1 MSSAG
6 KKPIIGILGG
16 IGSGKSSAAGEF
28 AKLGCG
34 VIDADKIAHELL
46 EEKNVEQEVVSVFGD
61 SILNA
66 DGKIDRGKLAAVV
79 FCDGQK
85 LSKLNSIL
93 HPGVLA
99 RSEELIERY
108 NGDANVRAI
117 VLDMPLMTEVGW
129 DKRCE
134 RIVFVACSEQLRVER
149 AKQLGVF
156 GENELKNREKFQI
169 SLDTKIAIADNTIDN
184 NSDFSEL
191 VRQVTEIFSSIM
203 DNG

>member
-66 DGKIDRGKLAAVV
+66 DGKIDRGKLAADV

-169 SLDTKIAIADNTIDN
+169 SLDTKIAIADNTIEN
-184 NSDFSEL
+184 NSGFSEL